1 MLLEL
6 RDVTVCYDRITAVRE
21 ANLQLNAGEIVSVLG
36 ANGAG
41 KSSLMGAAAGLLPVK
56 SGAIFYQG
64 QNVTGWDTHRMVR
77 SGVCLVPEGRH
88 VVGNMSVEENLLLGT
103 VKSSQNALL
112 EEVYCLLPVLRERRR
127 QQAGLLSGGEQQ
139 MLAIARA
146 LMSEPRLML
155 IDEPTLGLAPKMAQQ
170 VLQLIRSLRD
180 QGKTILLVE
189 QNVRQA
195 LKIADR
201 VYRMEKGLL
210 TEAEEEKMHKIRQD
224 YFAVFEKRK
233 GLERKELTNILHKC
247 II

>member
-6 RDVTVCYDRITAVRE
+6 DKVTVCYDRLVAVRE
-21 ANLQLNAGEIVSVLG
+21 ASLQLNSGEIVTVLG

-41 KSSLMGAAAGLLPVK
+41 KSSLMGAVAGILSVN
-56 SGAIFYQG
+56 SGTIRYRG
-64 QNVTGWDTHRMVR
+64 EDVTDWDACRMVR
-77 SGVCLVPEGRH
+77 GGACLVPEGRH

-103 VKSSQNALL
+103 TEKSQRSHLA
-112 EEVYCLLPVLRERRR
+112 EIYSLLPILGERRR

-146 LMSEPRLML
+146 LMSDPQLLL

-170 VLQLIRSLRD
+170 VLRLIRTLCD
-180 QGKTILLVE
+180 GGKTVLLVE

-201 VYRMEKGLL
+201 VYRMEKGVLRE
-210 TEAEEEKMHKIRQD
+210 TDAEQSAQSGATAFD
-224 YFAVFEKRK
+224 N
-233 GLERKELTNILHKC
+233 L
-247 II
+247 

>member
-6 RDVTVCYDRITAVRE
+6 RNVTVCYDRITAVRD
-21 ANLQLNAGEIVSVLG
+21 ANLQLNKGEIVSVLG

-41 KSSLMGAAAGLLPVK
+41 KSSLMGAAAGLLPIK
-56 SGAIFYQG
+56 SGAIFYQR
-64 QNVTGWDTHRMVR
+64 QDMTGWDTHRMVR
-77 SGVCLVPEGRH
+77 GGVCLVPEGRH

-103 VKSSQNALL
+103 VKAAQKVLL
-112 EEVYCLLPVLRERRR
+112 EEVYSLLPVLRERCK

-146 LMSEPRLML
+146 LMSEPQLML

-170 VLQLIRSLRD
+170 VLQLIASLRD

-195 LKIADR
+195 LKITDR
-201 VYRMEKGLL
+201 VYRMEKGVL
-210 TEAEEEKMHKIRQD
+210 TEAEAEKTAQNHEN
-224 YFAVFEKRK
+224 VFC
-233 GLERKELTNILHKC
+233 GF
-247 II
+247 

>member
-6 RDVTVCYDRITAVRE
+6 DKVTVCYDRLVAVRE
-21 ANLQLNAGEIVSVLG
+21 ASLQLNSGEIVTVLG

-41 KSSLMGAAAGLLPVK
+41 KSSLMGAVAGILSVN
-56 SGAIFYQG
+56 SGTIRYRG
-64 QNVTGWDTHRMVR
+64 EDVTDWDACRMVR
-77 SGVCLVPEGRH
+77 SGACLVPEGRH

-103 VKSSQNALL
+103 TEKGQRSHLAEIYS
-112 EEVYCLLPVLRERRR
+112 LLPILGERRR

-146 LMSEPRLML
+146 LMSDPQLLL

-170 VLQLIRSLRD
+170 VLRLIRTLCD
-180 QGKTILLVE
+180 GGKTVLLVE

-201 VYRMEKGLL
+201 VYRMEKGVLRE
-210 TEAEEEKMHKIRQD
+210 TNAEQSAQNGATAFD
-224 YFAVFEKRK
+224 N
-233 GLERKELTNILHKC
+233 L
-247 II
+247 

>member
-6 RDVTVCYDRITAVRE
+6 RKVTVCYDRLVAVRE
-21 ANLQLNAGEIVSVLG
+21 ASLQLNSGEIVTVLG

-56 SGAIFYQG
+56 SGEIYYDG
-64 QNVTGWDTHRMVR
+64 EDVTHWDSCRMVR
-77 SGVCLVPEGRH
+77 GGACLVPEGRH

-103 VKSSQNALL
+103 TKRAQSAHLGAIY
-112 EEVYCLLPVLRERRR
+112 ELLPVLGERRR
-127 QQAGLLSGGEQQ
+127 QSAGLLSGGEQQ

-146 LMSEPRLML
+146 LMSEPKLLL

-170 VLQLIRSLRD
+170 VLRLIGSLRD
-180 QGKTILLVE
+180 EGKTVLLVE

-201 VYRMEKGLL
+201 VYQMEKGVLREQSS
-210 TEAEEEKMHKIRQD
+210 TQVTQKGVS
-224 YFAVFEKRK
+224 VFGEM
-233 GLERKELTNILHKC
+233 
-247 II
+247 